1 MKAISPTSLVILFIC
16 TALSSC
22 IEFENQEL
30 IYQHDEEKD
39 EIRMTLRYE
48 GIFGNLK
55 KSGQFVS
62 YQKTPEDKATPEKLN
77 QLQIEQ
83 LASVLNE
90 KQAFFFSNWIFEYNQ
105 KTLKEILEE
114 DGQELGIA
122 GKVFGKP
129 EKELIKALL
138 DEIKVE
144 NVGFYKNEKGQLCAA
159 QTFKI
164 SNSSHIIAQANQV
177 LGRQLK
183 ARIQEMR
190 EERNKK
196 VPSAFTTATIDL
208 IETKVRDDFPFIKIQ
223 GNLITITLI
232 MTTPDQERIS
242 KSTLKDLPEGAR
254 IEFQD
259 EALLIKIGTKH
270 AQQSRLSKKCFE
282 GYWPNALNHIQ
293 ANHKKLIR
301 KPRKV
306 ESRLKK
312 FLSGK
317 D

>member
-1 MKAISPTSLVILFIC
+1 MNRLHSFPLLLLLFSF
-16 TALSSC
+16 SSC
-22 IEFENQEL
+22 IEFEQEKL
-30 IYQHDEEKD
+30 TYIHDEEKD
-39 EIRMTLRYE
+39 ELRVTLTYE
-48 GIFGNLK
+48 GIFGNLDK
-55 KSGQFVS
+55 GQNS
-62 YQKTPEDKATPEKLN
+62 QNGPNDLATEDRLDQKQIS
-77 QLQIEQ
+77 QLE
-83 LASVLNE
+83 SVLE
-90 KQAFFFSNWIFEYNQ
+90 QKRAFFFSNWIFEYDQ
-105 KTLKEILEE
+105 RTLSEILTKDKPTTERS
-114 DGQELGIA
+114 
-122 GKVFGKP
+122 VFGKP
-129 EKELIKALL
+129 EKELIQSFIK
-138 DEIKVE
+138 EVKVE

-164 SNSSHIIAQANQV
+164 SNSSHIIAQANEV

-190 EERNKK
+190 EERNRK
-196 VPSAFTTATIDL
+196 VPSAFTKATIDL
-208 IETKVRDDFPFIKIQ
+208 IETKVREGFPFIKIQ

-232 MTTPDQERIS
+232 MTPPDQERIS

-293 ANHKKLIR
+293 ANHKKMIR

-312 FLSGK
+312 FLSGT

>member
-30 IYQHDEEKD
+30 IYHHDEEKD
-39 EIRMTLRYE
+39 EIRMTLNYQ
-48 GIFGNLK
+48 GIFGNLDK
-55 KSGQFVS
+55 GQNT
-62 YQKTPEDKATPEKLN
+62 QNNPEDMATKDRLN
-77 QLQIEQ
+77 LKQISQLE
-83 LASVLNE
+83 SVLAQ
-90 KQAFFFSNWIFEYNQ
+90 KRAFFFSNWIFEYDPR
-105 KTLKEILEE
+105 TLSEILTK
-114 DGQELGIA
+114 DKPTTGGS
-122 GKVFGKP
+122 VFGKP
-129 EKELIKALL
+129 EKELIQSLIK
-138 DEIKVE
+138 EVKVE

-164 SNSSHIIAQANQV
+164 SNSSHIIAQANEV

-208 IETKVRDDFPFIKIQ
+208 IETKVREGFPFIKIQ

-232 MTTPDQERIS
+232 MTPPDQERIS
-242 KSTLKDLPEGAR
+242 KSTLKDLPKGAR

-259 EALLIKIGTKH
+259 EALLIKIGTGH
-270 AQQSRLSKKCFE
+270 AKQSRLSKKCFD

-293 ANHKKLIR
+293 ANHKKLMR

-312 FLSGK
+312 FLSGT

>member
-1 MKAISPTSLVILFIC
+1 MKFFRVLPILFIF

-30 IYQHDEEKD
+30 IYHHDEEKD
-39 EIRMTLRYE
+39 EIRMTLNYQ
-48 GIFGNLK
+48 GIFGNLDK
-55 KSGQFVS
+55 GQNT
-62 YQKTPEDKATPEKLN
+62 QNNPEDMATKDRLN
-77 QLQIEQ
+77 LKQISQLE
-83 LASVLNE
+83 SVLE
-90 KQAFFFSNWIFEYNQ
+90 QKRAFFFSNWISEYDPRA
-105 KTLKEILEE
+105 LSEILTKDKPTTERS
-114 DGQELGIA
+114 
-122 GKVFGKP
+122 VFGKP
-129 EKELIKALL
+129 EKELIQSLNK
-138 DEIKVE
+138 EIKVE

-164 SNSSHIIAQANQV
+164 SNSSHIIAQANEV

-183 ARIQEMR
+183 AKIQEMR
-190 EERNKK
+190 EERNRK
-196 VPSAFTTATIDL
+196 VPSAFTKATIDL
-208 IETKVRDDFPFIKIQ
+208 IETRVRQGFPFIKIQ

-232 MTTPDQERIS
+232 MTPPDQERIS
-242 KSTLKDLPEGAR
+242 KSTLKDLPKGAR

-259 EALLIKIGTKH
+259 EALLIKIGTGH

-293 ANHKKLIR
+293 ANHNKMIR
-301 KPRKV
+301 KPRRV

-312 FLSGK
+312 FLSGT

>member
-1 MKAISPTSLVILFIC
+1 
-16 TALSSC
+16 
-22 IEFENQEL
+22 
-30 IYQHDEEKD
+30 
-39 EIRMTLRYE
+39 MTLNYQ
-48 GIFGNLK
+48 GIFGNLDK
-55 KSGQFVS
+55 GQNT
-62 YQKTPEDKATPEKLN
+62 QNNPEDMATKDRLN
-77 QLQIEQ
+77 QKQISQ
-83 LASVLNE
+83 LESVLE
-90 KQAFFFSNWIFEYNQ
+90 QKRAFFFSNWIFEYDPRA
-105 KTLKEILEE
+105 LSEILTK
-114 DGQELGIA
+114 DKPTTGGS
-122 GKVFGKP
+122 VFGKP
-129 EKELIKALL
+129 EKELIQSLIK
-138 DEIKVE
+138 EVKVE

-164 SNSSHIIAQANQV
+164 SNSSHIIAQANEV

-208 IETKVRDDFPFIKIQ
+208 IETKVRDGFPFIKIQ

-232 MTTPDQERIS
+232 MTPPDQERIS
-242 KSTLKDLPEGAR
+242 KSTLKDLPKGAR

-259 EALLIKIGTKH
+259 EALLIKIGTGH

-293 ANHKKLIR
+293 ATHKKLMR

-312 FLSGK
+312 FLSGTG
-317 D
+317 

>member
-1 MKAISPTSLVILFIC
+1 MNRLLSFLITLVCFSF
-16 TALSSC
+16 SSC
-22 IEFENQEL
+22 IEFEREK
-30 IYQHDEEKD
+30 IAYVHDEEKD
-39 EIRMTLRYE
+39 ELRVTLTYE
-48 GIFGNLK
+48 GIFGNLDK
-55 KSGQFVS
+55 GQNSQHGPDDITTVDS
-62 YQKTPEDKATPEKLN
+62 LN
-77 QLQIEQ
+77 QQQIEQ
-83 LASVLNE
+83 LESVLE
-90 KQAFFFSNWIFEYNQ
+90 QKRAFFFSNWIFEYSASSSA
-105 KTLKEILEE
+105 KMLEKIIKGN
-114 DGQELGIA
+114 GQ
-122 GKVFGKP
+122 GKFGEP
-129 EKELIKALL
+129 EKKLIKSLL
-138 DEIKVE
+138 DNIEVQNI
-144 NVGFYKNEKGQLCAA
+144 GFYKNNADQLCGS
-159 QTFKI
+159 QTVRI
-164 SNSSHIIAQANQV
+164 SNVSAIIPLANQV
-177 LGRQLK
+177 IGRLVK
-183 ARIQEMR
+183 AHIQEMR
-190 EERNKK
+190 EEREEK
-196 VPSAFTTATIDL
+196 VPNSFTTETINL

-259 EALLIKIGTKH
+259 EALLIKIGTNH

>member
-1 MKAISPTSLVILFIC
+1 MNRLHSFPLLLLLFSF
-16 TALSSC
+16 SSC

-30 IYQHDEEKD
+30 IYHHDDEKD

-48 GIFGNLK
+48 GIFGNLDE
-55 KSGQFVS
+55 GQNS
-62 YQKTPEDKATPEKLN
+62 QNGPNDIATEDRLN
-77 QLQIEQ
+77 QKQIEQ
-83 LASVLNE
+83 LESVIE
-90 KQAFFFSNWIFEYNQ
+90 QKRAFFFSNWIFEYDQ
-105 KTLKEILEE
+105 GALSEILTKDKFPTE
-114 DGQELGIA
+114 GS
-122 GKVFGKP
+122 VFGKP
-129 EKELIKALL
+129 EKEFIQSLINK
-138 DEIKVE
+138 IKVE
-144 NVGFYKNEKGQLCAA
+144 NVGFYKNEKGQFCAA

-164 SNSSHIIAQANQV
+164 SNSSHIIAQANEV

-196 VPSAFTTATIDL
+196 VPNAFTAATIDL
-208 IETKVRDDFPFIKIQ
+208 IETKVRDGFPFIKIH

-232 MTTPDQERIS
+232 MTPPDQERIS
-242 KSTLKDLPEGAR
+242 KSTLKNLPEGAR

-259 EALLIKIGTKH
+259 EALLIKIGTRH

-293 ANHKKLIR
+293 ANHKKLMR
-301 KPRKV
+301 KPKKV

-312 FLSGK
+312 FLSAT

>member
-1 MKAISPTSLVILFIC
+1 MKAIPPTAFLILFIC

-30 IYQHDEEKD
+30 IYHHDEEKD
-39 EIRMTLRYE
+39 EIRMTLNYQ
-48 GIFGNLK
+48 GIFGNLDK
-55 KSGQFVS
+55 GQNT
-62 YQKTPEDKATPEKLN
+62 QNNPEDMATKDRLN
-77 QLQIEQ
+77 LKQISQLE
-83 LASVLNE
+83 SVLAQ
-90 KQAFFFSNWIFEYNQ
+90 KRAFFFSNWIFEYDPR
-105 KTLKEILEE
+105 TLSEILTK
-114 DGQELGIA
+114 DKPTSKGS
-122 GKVFGKP
+122 VFGKP
-129 EKELIKALL
+129 EKELIQSLIK
-138 DEIKVE
+138 EIKVE

-232 MTTPDQERIS
+232 MTPPDQERIS
-242 KSTLKDLPEGAR
+242 KSTLKDLPKGAR